1 MRKEARER
9 LDAVGVQ
16 VPSVNAPVATL
27 SGGQR
32 QAIAVAR
39 SVFSDPKILL
49 LDEPLAAMGVKEG
62 AIILDLIT
70 RLKREGNVSIIM
82 IAHNYAQ
89 VFEVCDRINLI
100 QGGQITLDKPTS
112 ETSAEELTEMVV
124 AEYRQALEERQRAER
139 SA

>member
-1 MRKEARER
+1 
-9 LDAVGVQ
+9 VQ
-16 VPSVNAPVATL
+16 IPSVNAPVATL

-39 SVFSDPKILL
+39 SVFSNPKILL

-70 RLKREGNVSIIM
+70 RIKHEGNVSIIM

-89 VFEVCDRINLI
+89 VIEVCDRINMI
-100 QGGQITLDKPTS
+100 QGGQITLDKPAS
-112 ETSAEELTEMVV
+112 ETSAEELTEIVV
-124 AEYRQALEERQRAER
+124 AEYRQALQDRQRSER